1 MDTQRN
7 LIQTLDTSKKPK
19 YKGRFAPSPTG
30 PLHFGSLYTAVAS
43 YLQAKASDGTWL
55 LRIDDL
61 DSQRCQQKYSDL
73 ILKTLEK
80 FGLEWDGSVFYQHS
94 RATAYQE
101 ALDLL
106 KSKNLIYP
114 CSCSRKQLQ
123 RRNTSEH
130 SLIYDQYC
138 LQHPPSNT
146 DTAQRLQLPQTK
158 LSYNDLVQGIIQ
170 QDLRNTVGDFIVSR
184 KDHIFAYH
192 LAVVVDDEEQGITD
206 ILRGYDLMEST
217 PRQILLQQLLGF
229 TTPEYAHIPVISHS
243 DGAKL
248 SKQTFAD
255 DVSQLSA
262 PNTLIRVL
270 HFLNLKPPKEL
281 MKGTIKQILEWA
293 IQHWTLSL
301 IKKQASISLK

>member
-1 MDTQRN
+1 MDTQRK
-7 LIQTLDTSKKPK
+7 LLQTLDIPTKPN

-30 PLHFGSLYTAVAS
+30 PLHLGSLYTAVAS
-43 YLQAKASDGTWL
+43 YLQAKANNGAWL

-61 DSQRCQQKYSDL
+61 DPLRCHQKHSDL

-80 FGLEWDGSVFYQHS
+80 FGLEWDESVFFQHS

-101 ALDLL
+101 ALNLL
-106 KSKNLIYP
+106 KSNNLIYP

-123 RRNTSEH
+123 RRNANDN
-130 SLIYDQYC
+130 SLIYDQHC
-138 LQHPPSNT
+138 LLHPPSNST
-146 DTAQRLQLPQTK
+146 TAQRVHLPKTK
-158 LSYNDLVQGIIQ
+158 LSYNDLVQGIIE
-170 QDLRNTVGDFIVSR
+170 QDLKNTVGDFIVSR

-192 LAVVVDDEEQGITD
+192 LAVVVDDEKQGITE

-229 TTPEYAHIPVISHS
+229 VTPKYAHIPVISHS

-262 PNTLIRVL
+262 PNILIRVL
-270 HFLNLKPPKEL
+270 HFLNLEPPKEL
-281 MKGTIKQILEWA
+281 LKATPQQILDWA
-293 IQHWTLSL
+293 TEHWTLSL